1 MDNIHFKGKALPP
14 IFSLMQ
20 LHDDIVVE
28 WSYIAGGNERWWVSH
43 TRGMIERFAVKPITS
58 DVAIINVI
66 ADNGTR
72 EITVNEN
79 PEVYSDKQREFI
91 RQTFNFFS
99 GK

>member
-1 MDNIHFKGKALPP
+1 MENIHFKRRILPP
-14 IFSLMQ
+14 IFSLMN
-20 LHDDIVVE
+20 LHDDVVVG
-28 WSYIAGGNERWWVSH
+28 YDDNVIGDERWWILNIGGV
-43 TRGMIERFAVKPITS
+43 IAPFAVKPITS
-58 DVAIINVI
+58 DTAIINVVVRNNI
-66 ADNGTR
+66 R

>member
-1 MDNIHFKGKALPP
+1 MN
-14 IFSLMQ
+14 
-20 LHDDIVVE
+20 LHDDVVVG
-28 WSYIAGGNERWWVSH
+28 YDDNVIGDERWWISNKGGV
-43 TRGMIERFAVKPITS
+43 IVPFAVKPITS
-58 DVAIINVI
+58 DTAIINVVVRNNI
-66 ADNGTR
+66 R